1 MSVIKRIK
9 HFLKTYFYFSK
20 TERQSVTALLLLIA
34 LVALAPWLYAKLFP
48 PAAPVVEVVWLN
60 QADSLLL
67 QHNGYTHDVREY
79 RYFDPN
85 SATADDWK
93 QFGISDKQLKSIRK
107 FLQNGGVFKKPE
119 DIEKLYALSSHQKK
133 LILPYVDLPQQLS
146 FADDTVRSTRKT
158 VYPVNLNEADSLT
171 ILSLYRIGPGLT
183 HRILEYR
190 TKLGGF
196 KSLEQLTEIWGFD
209 EDILYD
215 LKGKIYVDSTQA
227 RIFNLNTVTA
237 DDLKT
242 HPYFKYKLSN
252 ILINY
257 RQQHGPYKTLQ
268 ELRNTGVVNDS
279 VYYRITRYLKIEK

>member
-1 MSVIKRIK
+1 MNVIKRIR

-20 TERQSVTALLLLIA
+20 TERQSVSGLLILIV

-48 PAAPVVEVVWLN
+48 SVAPVVEEEWLA
-60 QADSLLL
+60 QANNALVHSNNHAQDA
-67 QHNGYTHDVREY
+67 NVY

-85 SATADDWK
+85 TASDDDWK
-93 QFGISDKQLKSIRK
+93 QFGLSDKQLTGIRK
-107 FLQNGGVFKKPE
+107 FMQKGGVFKKPE
-119 DIEKLYALSSHQKK
+119 DIHKLYALTSRQKS
-133 LILPYVDLPQQLS
+133 LILPYIDLPQYAQLT
-146 FADDTVRSTRKT
+146 DDTARSVRKIA
-158 VYPVNLNEADSLT
+158 YPVNLNDADSLT
-171 ILSLYRIGPGLT
+171 ILSLYRIGPSLT

-196 KSLEQLTEIWGFD
+196 KSLDQLTEIWGFD

-215 LKGKIYVDSTQA
+215 LKDKIYVDSTQA

-237 DDLKT
+237 DELKT

-257 RQQHGPYKTLQ
+257 RTQHGPYKNLQ

-279 VYYRITRYLKIEK
+279 VYFRITRYLKIEK

>member
-48 PAAPVVEVVWLN
+48 PAAPVVEVEWLN

-93 QFGISDKQLKSIRK
+93 QFGISDKQMKSIRK

-227 RIFNLNTVTA
+227 HIFNLNTVTA

>member
-227 RIFNLNTVTA
+227 HIFNLNTVTA